1 MMRSGFWVF
10 DDVMRRCTIED
21 SSLFFKCFFDNHRK
35 NLLTRWEIVTNMKQ
49 FTDSSTRLF

>member
-35 NLLTRWEIVTNMKQ
+35 KSFDKVGNRDKHETIH
-49 FTDSSTRLF
+49 